1 MTIIQIIQ
9 ELELNKESAK
19 IVDVIEENVI
29 AWCASGSTFHYSI
42 LEVADDTK
50 EQVDVD
56 NISGDVVVE
65 DLSDCKENIAV
76 KKSRKPRKKKA
87 KLKNEL
93 NEVPEENMK

>member
-1 MTIIQIIQ
+1 M
-9 ELELNKESAK
+9 NKESAK

-29 AWCASGSTFHYSI
+29 AWCASGTTFDCSI
-42 LEVADDTK
+42 LEVAYDTK

-56 NISGDVVVE
+56 HTNGDVE
-65 DLSDCKENIAV
+65 DISDSKENIAV

-93 NEVPEENMK
+93 NEVPDENMK

>member
-1 MTIIQIIQ
+1 MK

-29 AWCASGSTFHYSI
+29 AWSTSGTTFHYSI

-50 EQVDVD
+50 EQIEVD
-56 NISGDVVVE
+56 NDHTNGDDVVE
-65 DLSDCKENIAV
+65 DLSDCKENIAE
-76 KKSRKPRKKKA
+76 KSRKTRKKKA

-93 NEVPEENMK
+93 NEVPDENMK

>member
-1 MTIIQIIQ
+1 M
-9 ELELNKESAK
+9 NKESAK

-50 EQVDVD
+50 EQIEVDHSNGD
-56 NISGDVVVE
+56 NVVE
-65 DLSDCKENIAV
+65 DISDCKENIAV

-93 NEVPEENMK
+93 NEVPDKNMK